1 MDPGVDV
8 AASHFTSARAD
19 RDDAARQQAAAVRG
33 PPPIAAGASPPRR
46 GNDRTIT
53 SHTLDDFRA
62 SLQQQSQQ
70 RGKENKIRPAGP
82 KLWNSSANWEE

>member
-1 MDPGVDV
+1 MTPR
-8 AASHFTSARAD
+8 ARRPLQCA
-19 RDDAARQQAAAVRG
+19 G
-33 PPPIAAGASPPRR
+33 PNQSLLAPPRR